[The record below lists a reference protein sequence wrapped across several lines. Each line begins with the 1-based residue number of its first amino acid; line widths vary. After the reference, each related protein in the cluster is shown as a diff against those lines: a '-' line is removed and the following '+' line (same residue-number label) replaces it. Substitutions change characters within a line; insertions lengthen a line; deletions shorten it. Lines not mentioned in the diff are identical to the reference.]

1 MPRKDDI
8 QGLLSERFQNFEAE
22 PQIDLWKGIEAEL
35 YPEKNKNRK
44 LWPYFS
50 IAASITIL
58 IFAWFYL
65 STPAETELDPGSG
78 FAEEQISTPV
88 EKENPAANEE
98 TGIITK
104 EEVPQLA
111 EEKIT
116 PNTIKQENQKQLIEV
131 EENNSAYKVDFKAQ
145 PLMRK
150 QELMEKAFASSE
162 DLPKEEKIEIKE
174 SNIAL
179 DVAPI
184 EKELIA
190 MSTADVRQP
199 EVNPIPVS
207 RAVDYTAEESE
218 VNTDRSLNLK
228 DLSFN
233 KIVSLASDGI
243 DKIKNASPVKVYEE
257 KTEKGESKVYELN
270 LFKFSV
276 SHKTQKR
283 RNKKVRL

>member
-50 IAASITIL
+50 VAASITIL

-78 FAEEQISTPV
+78 FAEEQISTPI
-88 EKENPAANEE
+88 EREDPATKGE
-98 TGIITK
+98 TGIITN
-104 EEVPQLA
+104 EVVPQLA

-116 PNTIKQENQKQLIEV
+116 PNTIKQENQDQLIEV
-131 EENNSAYKVDFKAQ
+131 KEASPAYKVDYKPQ
-145 PLMRK
+145 PLLKK
-150 QELMEKAFASSE
+150 QEIMDKNLASS
-162 DLPKEEKIEIKE
+162 DVLPQEEKIEVKE
-174 SNIAL
+174 SQIAL
-179 DVAPI
+179 DIAPI
-184 EKELIA
+184 EKEFIA

-199 EVNPIPVS
+199 EVSKIPVS
-207 RAVDYTAEESE
+207 RAFDSPAEESE

-233 KIVSLASDGI
+233 KIVSLASNGI

>member
-35 YPEKNKNRK
+35 YPDKNKNRK

-88 EKENPAANEE
+88 EKESPAVNEE

-131 EENNSAYKVDFKAQ
+131 EENNSTYKVDFKPQ
-145 PLMRK
+145 PFIRK
-150 QELMEKAFASSE
+150 QELMDKNIASSKE
-162 DLPKEEKIEIKE
+162 LNKEENIRVTEQD
-174 SNIAL
+174 IAL
-179 DVAPI
+179 NVVPI

-199 EVNPIPVS
+199 EVAQIPVS
-207 RAVDYTAEESE
+207 KAVDKPAEPSE

-233 KIVSLASDGI
+233 KIVSLASNGI

>member
-22 PQIDLWKGIEAEL
+22 PQIDLWKGIEADL

-78 FAEEQISTPV
+78 FAEGQISTPI
-88 EKENPAANEE
+88 EKEDPTAKEE
-98 TGIITK
+98 TGIIAK
-104 EEVPQLA
+104 EEIPQLA

-116 PNTIKQENQKQLIEV
+116 PNTIKQENQNQLIEV
-131 EENNSAYKVDFKAQ
+131 EENNSTYKVDFKPQ
-145 PLMRK
+145 PFIRK
-150 QELMEKAFASSE
+150 QELMDKNIASSGE
-162 DLPKEEKIEIKE
+162 LNQKE
-174 SNIAL
+174 SIEVIEQDIAL
-179 DVAPI
+179 NVAPI

-199 EVNPIPVS
+199 EVAQIPVS
-207 RAVDYTAEESE
+207 RAVDKPAEPSE